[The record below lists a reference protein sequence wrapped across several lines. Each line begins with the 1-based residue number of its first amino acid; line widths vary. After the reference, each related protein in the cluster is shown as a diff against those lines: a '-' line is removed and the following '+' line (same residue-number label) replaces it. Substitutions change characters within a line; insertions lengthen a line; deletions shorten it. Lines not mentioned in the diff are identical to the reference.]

1 MRKQYPVREKNY
13 TIRKTGPKYIKREM
27 KDDNSKREKITKD
40 TILDMNIKYAMRD
53 INTKYT
59 K

>member
-1 MRKQYPVREKNY
+1 MN
-13 TIRKTGPKYIKREM
+13 
-27 KDDNSKREKITKD
+27 DDNSKREEITKD

-59 K
+59 R